1 MPTAA
6 QQASAPIVAADA
18 AEEKAAGEMVVTGS
32 RIVRD
37 GSSAPV
43 PTTVVTM
50 EDIIQRNPVNIAD
63 YVNQLPAIGQ
73 GQSPRATTLFANAN
87 GGANQINA
95 RGLGINRTLVLL
107 DGRSVRWGLL
117 FRSGAMANLTPADFA
132 TLAGRGI
139 RTVCDFRDVRERT
152 SAPVNWPAGKAPVV
166 LADDYQND
174 MSAIARLFGPTLP
187 SGEQARAAMTSTYP
201 QILKQFNGQYRRMFG
216 ELLAGRAPLAFNCSA
231 GKDRTGVAAALLLT
245 ALGVGRQDVIGDY
258 LLSNRYFDPGKLTGG
273 NDPQS
278 AMFRL
283 VPPEALQ
290 AIMGVDRAYIEAVFA
305 VMDAHKGGVDG
316 YLADELGLNLTE
328 RRDLVRLY
336 TER

>member
-1 MPTAA
+1 MHMRLPLILIAMLLPLA
-6 QQASAPIVAADA
+6 PVVAKAVAPPQAVAAPHDRLLPLQGGNNFRDLGGYRA
-18 AEEKAAGEMVVTGS
+18 A
-32 RIVRD
+32 
-37 GSSAPV
+37 
-43 PTTVVTM
+43 
-50 EDIIQRNPVNIAD
+50 
-63 YVNQLPAIGQ
+63 
-73 GQSPRATTLFANAN
+73 
-87 GGANQINA
+87 
-95 RGLGINRTLVLL
+95 

-117 FRSGAMANLTPADFA
+117 FRSGAMASLTPADFA

-278 AMFRL
+278 AMFRRM
-283 VPPEALQ
+283 PPEALQ

-305 VMDAHKGGVDG
+305 VMDAHKGGLDG
-316 YLADELGLNLTE
+316 YLAGELGLNLTE
-328 RRDLVRLY
+328 RRELVRLY